1 MSEKIERA
9 MVNKTAE
16 MMERGVLTE
25 SLRQQDAAQQDA
37 GSVSQVSLSQK
48 FASVQLNSLDLEF
61 DDDTRALWV
70 FMKGKG
76 RPCFSPELLSDLAG
90 AQVVIKRL
98 YETYRRAM
106 PEPIRYNVIASRN
119 PLIYNLGGD
128 LGLFVD
134 LIKRRERL
142 ALEKYAVDC
151 IDVVY
156 GNAISLNLPY
166 ITIGL
171 VQGDAL
177 GGGFETALSCDVII
191 AERQAKFG
199 LPEVLFNLF
208 PGMGAYSF
216 LSRKVDGHRAEE
228 MMMSGRIYTAEELQ
242 ELGLVDVVVEP
253 GEGVAAT
260 QDYIQ
265 RNMRKFNAHSAIYRS
280 GRVVKPVSYQE
291 LRQVVD
297 LWVEAALQLSSSDLR
312 KMERLVKAQNRFDI
326 DAKDT
331 LAL

>member
-1 MSEKIERA
+1 MSEKVERA
-9 MVNKTAE
+9 MGNKTAE

-25 SLRQQDAAQQDA
+25 SLTQQDAAQQDA

-134 LIKRRERL
+134 LIKQRERL

-166 ITIGL
+166 ITVGL

>member
-1 MSEKIERA
+1 MSEKVERA
-9 MVNKTAE
+9 MGNKTAE

-25 SLRQQDAAQQDA
+25 SLTQQDAAQKDA

-134 LIKRRERL
+134 LIKQRERL

-166 ITIGL
+166 ITVGL

>member
-1 MSEKIERA
+1 MSEKVERA